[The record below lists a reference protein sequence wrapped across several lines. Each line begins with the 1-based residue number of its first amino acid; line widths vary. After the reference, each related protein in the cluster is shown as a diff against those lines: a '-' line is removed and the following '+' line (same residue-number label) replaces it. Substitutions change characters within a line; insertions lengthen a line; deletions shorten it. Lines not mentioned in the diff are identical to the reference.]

1 MNEMLSF
8 PNPYWLLN
16 QLKDKQTEFVVVLVS
31 SSTNDSAIKLVHQF
45 FNKNNINIGITNT
58 LSDKHTTEIFISET
72 TQDAWKIF
80 KRLLVLTLNINTDVF
95 VLPISGRKKK
105 LLVCDMDSTIVL
117 TETLDD
123 IAASIGI
130 GKQVREITL
139 RAMQGKLDFHKA
151 LNERISLLKGIS
163 EKLFDEVANNVK
175 FNPGAEELIQ
185 LAQKNGMRTVLVS
198 GGFEPIVNVVAAKMG
213 FDRYV
218 CNKAEISSGKLTGNV
233 LEPVIDAGAKLK
245 VLQEE
250 IKQLA
255 ILPEQTCAVGDGA
268 NDLPMLQAAGVGV
281 GYMGKMLVRAGTPYQ
296 INSSSLVSIL
306 LMMGIAVY

>member
-8 PNPYWLLN
+8 PNPYWLLD
-16 QLKDKQTEFVVVLVS
+16 QSKDKQIEFVVVLVS
-31 SSTNDSAIKLVHQF
+31 SSTNDSAIKLVYQF
-45 FNKNNINIGITNT
+45 FDKNNINIGITNM

-72 TQDAWKIF
+72 TQNAWKIF
-80 KRLLVLTLNINTDVF
+80 KRLLVLTLNIDADVF
-95 VLPISGRKKK
+95 LLPISGRKKK

-130 GKQVREITL
+130 GKQVGEITL
-139 RAMQGKLDFHKA
+139 RAMQGKLDFRTA
-151 LNERISLLKGIS
+151 LNKRISLLKGIS

-175 FNPGAEELIQ
+175 FNSGAEELIKFS
-185 LAQKNGMRTVLVS
+185 QKNGIRTVLVS

-255 ILPEQTCAVGDGA
+255 ILP
-268 NDLPMLQAAGVGV
+268 
-281 GYMGKMLVRAGTPYQ
+281 
-296 INSSSLVSIL
+296 
-306 LMMGIAVY
+306 